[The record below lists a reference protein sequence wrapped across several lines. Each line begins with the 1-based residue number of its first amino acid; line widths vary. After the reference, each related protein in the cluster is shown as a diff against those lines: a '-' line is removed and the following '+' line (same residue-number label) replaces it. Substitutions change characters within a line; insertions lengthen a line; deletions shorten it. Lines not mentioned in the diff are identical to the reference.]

1 MKHFFLPILAWTIAA
16 SASPISL
23 MSPDRRITANIQSGD
38 SLMYSISMD
47 GRLVMQPS
55 TIGLKLTDGEN
66 IGYGNTKVVSRRN
79 VDEKVTTPFYR
90 HTSVPDRYNELTLRL
105 SKDWDVIFR
114 AYDDGV
120 AYRFVT
126 RRKKPFTIKEET
138 ARFRFPSDAKA
149 WAPYA
154 NVATGSTFE
163 QQFNNSFENTY
174 HTAPL
179 DSLDC
184 RRLIFL
190 PMAVEPDSAV
200 KVLLTESAL
209 ENYPG
214 MFVNTSAAPGTLN
227 AVFAPRP
234 SKRHQGGHNNLQ
246 MLVDEREDYIAAID
260 GPRAFPWRIAVVAD
274 NDSTLA
280 ATNLSYLLGEPSR
293 LEDISWIKPGKV
305 AWDWWN
311 DWNLRGVDFKTGVN
325 NDTYKAYIDF
335 ASRNGIEYVILDEGG
350 LSTERLTL

>member
-126 RRKKPFTIKEET
+126 RRKKPFTIK
-138 ARFRFPSDAKA
+138 
-149 WAPYA
+149 
-154 NVATGSTFE
+154 
-163 QQFNNSFENTY
+163 
-174 HTAPL
+174 
-179 DSLDC
+179 
-184 RRLIFL
+184 
-190 PMAVEPDSAV
+190 
-200 KVLLTESAL
+200 
-209 ENYPG
+209 
-214 MFVNTSAAPGTLN
+214 
-227 AVFAPRP
+227 
-234 SKRHQGGHNNLQ
+234 
-246 MLVDEREDYIAAID
+246 
-260 GPRAFPWRIAVVAD
+260 
-274 NDSTLA
+274 
-280 ATNLSYLLGEPSR
+280 
-293 LEDISWIKPGKV
+293 
-305 AWDWWN
+305 
-311 DWNLRGVDFKTGVN
+311 
-325 NDTYKAYIDF
+325 
-335 ASRNGIEYVILDEGG
+335 
-350 LSTERLTL
+350 